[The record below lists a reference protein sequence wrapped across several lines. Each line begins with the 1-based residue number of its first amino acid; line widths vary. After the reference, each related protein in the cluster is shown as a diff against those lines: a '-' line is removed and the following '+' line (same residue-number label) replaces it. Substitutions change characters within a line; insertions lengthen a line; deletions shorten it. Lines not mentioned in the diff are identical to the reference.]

1 MANTKITALAELAET
16 PANNDLYL
24 IVDVSDTTLAAT
36 GTNKSIQA
44 SRIVH
49 QDTSG
54 NISSSGTATFLG
66 ALGIG
71 TATPG
76 VRLHIVG
83 LNEAG
88 RFTSTSSTG
97 DISFSFS
104 QTNVRRA
111 NIGYEDTNDVF
122 FVSSW
127 YGDLVLRA
135 ASTAA
140 SNTPTEYFRIKAGG
154 NVGIGTASP
163 NSKLDV
169 VGTVQMDALRID
181 QTPTAGTFTNTHYI
195 TVNLNGTNYRIP
207 CAV

>member
-1 MANTKITALAELAET
+1 MANTKISGLAELAET

-24 IVDVSDTTLAAT
+24 VVDVSDTTLSDT
-36 GTNKSIQA
+36 GTNKYIQA

-54 NISSSGTATFLG
+54 NVNSSGTASFLG
-66 ALGIG
+66 SLAIG

-76 VRLHIVG
+76 VKLHVVG
-83 LNEAG
+83 LTEVG
-88 RFTSTSSTG
+88 RFTTTSATG
-97 DISFSFS
+97 DVSFSFS
-104 QTNVRRA
+104 QNSARRA
-111 NIGYEDTNDVF
+111 NIGYEDTNDVMF
-122 FVSSW
+122 LSSW

-169 VGTVQMDALRID
+169 VGTVQCDALRID

-195 TVNLNGTNYRIP
+195 TVSLNGTNYRIA